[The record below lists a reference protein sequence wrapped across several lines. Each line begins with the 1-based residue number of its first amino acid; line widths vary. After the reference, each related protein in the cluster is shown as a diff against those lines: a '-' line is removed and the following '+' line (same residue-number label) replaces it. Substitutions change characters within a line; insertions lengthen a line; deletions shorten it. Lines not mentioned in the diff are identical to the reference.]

1 MIELEFLC
9 ETIEDVNRVPF
20 FRFHAFSI
28 KNTRPRIGKTFEKA
42 FLFYSKISYPIFVSI
57 CLRLLGKEV
66 WRRGGKVRN
75 VLSERKKKKI
85 WRNLIPFESKREIQL
100 AKPEIRWCPLRSK
113 DCWPYSRHDR
123 VSSFNEMHALPACRQ
138 ATSATWS
145 RGYLVGTR
153 SNVTFFRTELFAKLR
168 WSNVFDYFFK
178 KLPLCSIRKAN
189 NISDMRLYIFIV
201 VDTSQRG
208 ARLGHDHPRLSF
220 PLLRRSR
227 FIVSCR

>member
-1 MIELEFLC
+1 MWGIP
-9 ETIEDVNRVPF
+9 PF
-20 FRFHAFSI
+20 FTFSRLKI
-28 KNTRPRIGKTFEKA
+28 LGQGLVKLLWK
-42 FLFYSKISYPIFVSI
+42 LFYSTLNQFSYPFAYVSLVRKCEEEEEKFGTFCPSEKKKNLKKFDPI
-57 CLRLLGKEV
+57 RVEARDSISETRNSLMSVTVERLLAV
-66 WRRGGKVRN
+66 FSTRS
-75 VLSERKKKKI
+75 LS
-85 WRNLIPFESKREIQL
+85 
-100 AKPEIRWCPLRSK
+100 
-113 DCWPYSRHDR
+113 
-123 VSSFNEMHALPACRQ
+123 EMHALPACRQ

-178 KLPLCSIRKAN
+178 KLPLCSIGKAN